1 MGRENNSPGGSGWH
15 SMAAVLA
22 GSHALVGHG
31 PQHLSALHARFSG
44 PLQRFFRS
52 YRLNSA
58 DAEDLTQDVFVRL
71 AGPDSQTNLLKP
83 EAFVFTLA
91 RNLVRDRAR
100 RLHTKA
106 AAKSV
111 TMDDIDLTCERP
123 TPDRSLELEQS
134 LALVD
139 EALASL
145 RPHTREAFL
154 LHRVYGES
162 YAEIAARMNVSVSMI
177 EKHIMSAMVAL
188 QGLIA

>member
-1 MGRENNSPGGSGWH
+1 
-15 SMAAVLA
+15 MAAVLD
-22 GSHALVGHG
+22 GSHALVDRG

-71 AGPDSQTNLLKP
+71 ARPGSWTNLLKP

-111 TMDDIDLTCERP
+111 AMDDIDLSCERP

-139 EALASL
+139 DALASL

-154 LHRVYGES
+154 LHRVSGES

-188 QGLIA
+188 HDLIAQ